1 MFDIKSYEEKI
12 KKICIELHLKKL
24 DLFGSA
30 TTDKFG
36 PNSDL
41 DVIVEFE
48 KNDDYNHFD
57 NYFAL
62 KERLQNI
69 FHRPIDIIIDGSVKN
84 PYLKASIAQ
93 TRKNIY
99 VAQY

>member
-1 MFDIKSYEEKI
+1 MLDIKPFNKEI
-12 KKICIELHLKKL
+12 RNICVELQLKRL

-30 TTDKFG
+30 ITDNFG

-41 DVIVEFE
+41 DVIVEFK
-48 KNDDYNHFD
+48 KNDDLNHFD
-57 NYFAL
+57 SYFLL

-84 PYLKASIAQ
+84 PYLKESIAQ
-93 TRKNIY
+93 TRVNIY
-99 VAQY
+99 AA

>member
-1 MFDIKSYEEKI
+1 M
-12 KKICIELHLKKL
+12 HLKRL

-30 TTDKFG
+30 ATEEFG
-36 PNSDL
+36 SNSDI

-48 KNDDYNHFD
+48 ENGNYNHFD
-57 NYFAL
+57 SYFTL
-62 KERLQNI
+62 KEQLQNI
-69 FHRPIDIIIDGSVKN
+69 FHRPIDIIIDGAVKN

-99 VAQY
+99 AA